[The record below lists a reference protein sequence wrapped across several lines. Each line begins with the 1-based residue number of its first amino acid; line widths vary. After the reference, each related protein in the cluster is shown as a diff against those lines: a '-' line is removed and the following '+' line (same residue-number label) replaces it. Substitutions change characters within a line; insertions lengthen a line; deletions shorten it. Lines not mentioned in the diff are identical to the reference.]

1 MSFQF
6 LEEKMKRKFILLLLA
21 LVMIFTLVS
30 CPKEPEPIIPPT
42 NQENT
47 GNGNNENPGDNQEN
61 TGGNENPDNSKLF
74 KHLMKTYSS

>member
-1 MSFQF
+1 MR
-6 LEEKMKRKFILLLLA
+6 RKFILFLLA

-47 GNGNNENPGDNQEN
+47 ETPGGGQENPDDDKKPGNNENS
-61 TGGNENPDNSKLF
+61 DNST
-74 KHLMKTYSS
+74 HV